1 MEKNEFQHDYQ
12 RFLEQYNIKR
22 KTLPETLV
30 TMMDLVENHLAETKA
45 QCTTEVC
52 KEISKRLKNVPDE
65 IMDILFIY
73 VQEEDLIPESAF
85 EQKLLI
91 KDKEPNLT
99 PEQIIEKIYEK
110 GGRSITTTE
119 LEKLGLVP
127 LQPERFLYFGRFILK
142 HNLFGTTWN
151 IFKGSIKV

>member
-1 MEKNEFQHDYQ
+1 MEKKEFQYDYQ
-12 RFLEQYNIKR
+12 RFLEQYNIER
-22 KTLPETLV
+22 ATLPETII
-30 TMMDLVENHLAETKA
+30 TMMNLVENHLAETKA

-91 KDKEPNLT
+91 KDKEPDVT
-99 PEQIIEKIYEK
+99 PEEIIEKMYEE
-110 GGRSITTTE
+110 GERSITTVE
-119 LEKLGLVP
+119 LDKLGLIP
-127 LQPERFLYFGRFILK
+127 LEPERFIFFGRFMLK
-142 HNLFGTTWN
+142 HDLFGETWN
-151 IFKGSIKV
+151 IFKGSTKG